1 MELENPPSIAIL
13 PLGTGNDLAR
23 TLGWGGGYNNESM
36 EVFLNKVIYGK
47 SVKLDRWNITTK
59 VMKTDDNSKSD
70 SKSEVKSKLPL
81 KVLNNYFSIGA
92 DAKIALDFHSARE
105 KNPELFTSQAFNKIE
120 YAKNYGKDLLNQ
132 SCKNTIENIKV
143 FECDNQNYLEK
154 IQELNC
160 HSIVFLNIPS
170 YASGKKPW
178 KNGEEGYERQSY
190 SDGKL
195 EIVGFHTADFMFLQL
210 GGHGDSITQ
219 ASKIR
224 IVTECPLP
232 MQVDGEPVI
241 LQASEIIIE
250 RKNQATM
257 LAASEDT
264 TVINNNVVTSC
275 SC

>member
-1 MELENPPSIAIL
+1 
-13 PLGTGNDLAR
+13 
-23 TLGWGGGYNNESM
+23 
-36 EVFLNKVIYGK
+36 
-47 SVKLDRWNITTK
+47 
-59 VMKTDDNSKSD
+59 
-70 SKSEVKSKLPL
+70 
-81 KVLNNYFSIGA
+81 
-92 DAKIALDFHSARE
+92 
-105 KNPELFTSQAFNKIE
+105 
-120 YAKNYGKDLLNQ
+120 
-132 SCKNTIENIKV
+132 
-143 FECDNQNYLEK
+143 
-154 IQELNC
+154 
-160 HSIVFLNIPS
+160 
-170 YASGKKPW
+170 
-178 KNGEEGYERQSY
+178 
-190 SDGKL
+190 
-195 EIVGFHTADFMFLQL
+195 MFLQL